1 MRSCFCRGLWS
12 AIFALALLPAKF
24 APAQNLRDHPPYR
37 IIYREQRQIQ
47 YRDPVQFFPAP
58 LPPTS
63 EPPTVLNPPTGDQ
76 RYFALDDAIRTSL
89 GNMRVVRILGGGG
102 LISIAATGAGGANV
116 ISTSVVGAG
125 NRRRTL

>member
-24 APAQNLRDHPPYR
+24 APAQNPPVQNLRDHLPYR
-37 IIYREQRQIQ
+37 IIYPEQRQIQ
-47 YRDPVQFFPAP
+47 YRDPIQFFPAP

-63 EPPTVLNPPTGDQ
+63 PPPTVLNPPTGDQ

-89 GNMRVVRILGGGG
+89 GNMRVVR
-102 LISIAATGAGGANV
+102 
-116 ISTSVVGAG
+116 
-125 NRRRTL
+125 

>member
-1 MRSCFCRGLWS
+1 MRSCFCPGLWS
-12 AIFALALLPAKF
+12 AIFPLALLPAKL
-24 APAQNLRDHPPYR
+24 APAQNVPSHIADGHPPNR
-37 IIYREQRQIQ
+37 ITYREQRQIQ
-47 YRDPVQFFPAP
+47 YRDPIQFFPTP

-63 EPPTVLNPPTGDQ
+63 EPPTVTNPPTGDQ

-116 ISTSVVGAG
+116 IST
-125 NRRRTL
+125 